1 MGWDGGTSLQLL
13 WATSRNYDWVEPST
27 QVQYTGGV
35 NGSGAGVALQGD
47 ERGNDRH
54 SIDWSTGDYTHTWT
68 YNQLLHQRMIPWRTA
83 QNKEELCTVEKSQCG
98 LCVRQWSWR
107 QSTNHTHRPQ
117 PAISGQCRSSK
128 WETERAAGE
137 KFEFR
142 PQGPLVYCRFTFL
155 YFIYYDYDCQRALN
169 CCLNLQKGK
178 SFFLRAVK
186 QHISLSA
193 IASVA
198 YRDII

>member
-1 MGWDGGTSLQLL
+1 MTGTALIGRLGIIL
-13 WATSRNYDWVEPST
+13 YPVPTLGRIIPTLGRIIRVYDPSEEDSST
-27 QVQYTGGV
+27 K
-35 NGSGAGVALQGD
+35 QGL
-47 ERGNDRH
+47 G
-54 SIDWSTGDYTHTWT
+54 
-68 YNQLLHQRMIPWRTA
+68 TA
-83 QNKEELCTVEKSQCG
+83 QWRKG
-98 LCVRQWSWR
+98 IRAMWSWR